1 MSYVKLKTYWIDF
14 VGNYNKSPIKSKAQ
28 YIVIDSVNSFSDI
41 YENPHSL
48 IRQGY
53 CLDIDTKEH
62 ETKTLHYFDKEEAED
77 ALQQLIRAFSTKA
90 TSSLEEPCKED
101 LKNPY

>member
-1 MSYVKLKTYWIDF
+1 MSYVKLRTYWIDF
-14 VGNYNKSPIKSKAQ
+14 VGSHNKYPIKSKAQ
-28 YIVIDSVNSFSDI
+28 YVIIDSVNGFSDI
-41 YENPHSL
+41 YEDPHSL

-62 ETKTLHYFDKEEAED
+62 ETKTLWYFDKEEAED
-77 ALQQLIRAFSTKA
+77 ALQQLICAFGTK
-90 TSSLEEPCKED
+90 TIGSLEEPYKED